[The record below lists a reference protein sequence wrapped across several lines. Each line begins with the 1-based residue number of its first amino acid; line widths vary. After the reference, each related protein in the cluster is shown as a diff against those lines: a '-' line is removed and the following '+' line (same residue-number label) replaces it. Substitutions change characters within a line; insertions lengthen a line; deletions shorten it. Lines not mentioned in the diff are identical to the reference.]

1 VGINKMTTNGNSRFK
16 MQTDDEK
23 PDFRPREEIDDFQF
37 EKLRK
42 RVTRISILIPCLIF
56 AITLA
61 VYFDLKKSISITDST
76 GSMGVKALS
85 KELESKFSSLN
96 LRQAN
101 LEDALTKRIE
111 AIEKST
117 ASIQA
122 NLNKATTAIKYI
134 RSARKTD
141 NKKFETAITTMEKS
155 LSPLPGDLETMAS
168 DLKNIDYTVNNK
180 LANLSQ
186 IIGSAKKD
194 LINIRADLDVL
205 KSVTVD
211 KKSID
216 VLLKNQQEA
225 YQLALQKITSSLENK
240 IESVEK
246 KLKEQEKGV
255 IHQKP
260 KPEIIIEKDVR

>member
-1 VGINKMTTNGNSRFK
+1 MTTNGNSKFK

-23 PDFRPREEIDDFQF
+23 PDFQSREDIDDFQV
-37 EKLRK
+37 EKLSK
-42 RVTRISILIPCLIF
+42 RVTRISILIPCLIVV
-56 AITLA
+56 ITLA

-76 GSMGVKALS
+76 GILGVKGLS
-85 KELESKFSSLN
+85 KELESKFSSLS

-101 LEDALTKRIE
+101 LEDDLTKRIE

-141 NKKFETAITTMEKS
+141 NEKFESSITTLDKK

-168 DLKNIDYTVNNK
+168 DLKNIDNTVNNQ
-180 LANLSQ
+180 LANISQ

-194 LINIRADLDVL
+194 LTNIRADIDAL
-205 KSVTVD
+205 KSATID
-211 KKSID
+211 KKTVG

-225 YQLALQKITSSLENK
+225 YQLALQKITRNLEDK

-246 KLKEQEKGV
+246 KLKEEEKGV
-255 IHQKP
+255 VYQKP
-260 KPEIIIEKDVR
+260 KPEIIIEKNVR

>member
-1 VGINKMTTNGNSRFK
+1 MATNGNSKFK

-23 PDFRPREEIDDFQF
+23 PDFQPHEEIDDVQV
-37 EKLRK
+37 EKLSK
-42 RVTRISILIPCLIF
+42 RITRISILIPCLIVV
-56 AITLA
+56 ITLA
-61 VYFDLKKSISITDST
+61 VYFDLKKSISLTDST
-76 GSMGVKALS
+76 GTLGVKSLS
-85 KELESKFSSLN
+85 KELESKFSSLS
-96 LRQAN
+96 LGQAN
-101 LEDALTKRIE
+101 LEDDLTKRIE

-134 RSARKTD
+134 RSARTTD
-141 NKKFETAITTMEKS
+141 NKKFESSITALDKK

-168 DLKNIDYTVNNK
+168 DLKNIDNTVNNQ

-194 LINIRADLDVL
+194 LINIRTDIDSL
-205 KSVTVD
+205 KSATID
-211 KKSID
+211 KKTVD

-225 YQLALQKITSSLENK
+225 YQLALQKITRNLEDK
-240 IESVEK
+240 IESVEN

-255 IHQKP
+255 VNQKP
-260 KPEIIIEKDVR
+260 KPEIIIKKNVR